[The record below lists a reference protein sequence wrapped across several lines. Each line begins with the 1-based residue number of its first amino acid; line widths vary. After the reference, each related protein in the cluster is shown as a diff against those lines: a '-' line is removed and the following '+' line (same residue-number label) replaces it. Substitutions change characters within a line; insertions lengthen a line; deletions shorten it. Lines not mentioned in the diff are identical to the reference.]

1 MVTAKDFCDMIG
13 NKMASEYGKS
23 MIRNNFPPNIAEQ
36 LCDAIDRKD
45 NADMFNRI
53 MKEYNAFQ
61 YAAICSPESY
71 PCFNSEII
79 KQWEYE
85 FHNYESGANNIRHY
99 LGQEIEKTAR
109 EFGKLIGG
117 A

>member
-36 LCDAIDRKD
+36 ICDAIDRKD

-53 MKEYNAFQ
+53 MKEYIEWLAQ
-61 YAAICSPESY
+61 QQRQQQWLYA
-71 PCFNSEII
+71 
-79 KQWEYE
+79 
-85 FHNYESGANNIRHY
+85 ESGLIR
-99 LGQEIEKTAR
+99 
-109 EFGKLIGG
+109 
-117 A
+117 

>member
-53 MKEYNAFQ
+53 MKEYNEWLAQQQCQQQYFQ
-61 YAAICSPESY
+61 Q
-71 PCFNSEII
+71 FLMQHF
-79 KQWEYE
+79 K
-85 FHNYESGANNIRHY
+85 
-99 LGQEIEKTAR
+99 
-109 EFGKLIGG
+109 
-117 A
+117 

>member
-36 LCDAIDRKD
+36 ICDAIDRKD

-53 MKEYNAFQ
+53 MKEYNEWLAQQQRQQQYFQ
-61 YAAICSPESY
+61 QLLMQH
-71 PCFNSEII
+71 F
-79 KQWEYE
+79 K
-85 FHNYESGANNIRHY
+85 
-99 LGQEIEKTAR
+99 
-109 EFGKLIGG
+109 
-117 A
+117 